1 MLDLGRGPL
10 LVAVADRP
18 AAIINSAELDSA
30 ARAFD
35 LVEARVDLFAQQSL
49 DGCAHDCARLEAS
62 GTPVILTIRSAA
74 QGGRFDGTDA
84 ARLSAFS
91 AAIAGG
97 HASWVD
103 VENDATIIGEL
114 AAALAARARRA
125 ADRFASR
132 LRAHAAA
139 GRAARA
145 SSIAAMR
152 SRAPSRRSRP
162 RYGARKTGRRCSS
175 CWPGGPDR
183 TCVIGMGASADL
195 RIELAARGSLLA
207 YGYLERA
214 TAPGQMS
221 AAETHERLLA
231 ASPRYA
237 ARRPRDAPS
246 AAAIIVARVSGR
258 SSRRAAARPS
268 ARHAPRRAGNR
279 PPLDHADQRRDRC
292 ASRAS
297 R

>member
-1 MLDLGRGPL
+1 MPDLARGPL

-18 AAIINSAELDSA
+18 AAIINTAELNRSA
-30 ARAFD
+30 RTFD

-49 DGCAHDCARLEAS
+49 EGCALDCARLEAS

-74 QGGRFDGTDA
+74 QGGRFDGPDA
-84 ARLSAFS
+84 ARLAAFR

-103 VENDATIIGEL
+103 IENDATIIGEL
-114 AAALAARARRA
+114 AAAIAARA
-125 ADRFASR
+125 
-132 LRAHAAA
+132 
-139 GRAARA
+139 
-145 SSIAAMR
+145 
-152 SRAPSRRSRP
+152 
-162 RYGARKTGRRCSS
+162 GARLIVSHHDFARTPPLDTLLDIVDRCHAIDGAIAKIATAVKSPGDRQTLLDLLARR
-175 CWPGGPDR
+175 PER

-237 ARRPRDAPS
+237 ARQP
-246 AAAIIVARVSGR
+246 
-258 SSRRAAARPS
+258 
-268 ARHAPRRAGNR
+268 
-279 PPLDHADQRRDRC
+279 
-292 ASRAS
+292 AS
-297 R
+297 

>member
-49 DGCAHDCARLEAS
+49 DGCAHDCARLEAT

-74 QGGRFDGTDA
+74 QGGRFGGTDA

-114 AAALAARARRA
+114 AEAIAARGGAQLIVSHHDFASTPPLDALLGIVDRCHAISGAIAKIATAVRREEDRQTLLELLARR
-125 ADRFASR
+125 
-132 LRAHAAA
+132 
-139 GRAARA
+139 
-145 SSIAAMR
+145 
-152 SRAPSRRSRP
+152 
-162 RYGARKTGRRCSS
+162 
-175 CWPGGPDR
+175 PDR

-221 AAETHERLLA
+221 ATETHERLLA
-231 ASPRYA
+231 ASPGYA
-237 ARRPRDAPS
+237 ARRPPT
-246 AAAIIVARVSGR
+246 
-258 SSRRAAARPS
+258 
-268 ARHAPRRAGNR
+268 
-279 PPLDHADQRRDRC
+279 
-292 ASRAS
+292 AS
-297 R
+297 

>member
-1 MLDLGRGPL
+1 MRALARGPL

-18 AAIINSAELDSA
+18 AAIIDAAALDRS

-49 DGCAHDCARLEAS
+49 YGCAHDCARLEVS

-84 ARLSAFS
+84 ARLAAFS

-97 HASWVD
+97 HTSWVD
-103 VENDATIIGEL
+103 IENDATIVGEL
-114 AAALAARARRA
+114 AQAIAARAGTQLVVSHHDFARTPPLDA
-125 ADRFASR
+125 LLAIVDRCHAISGAIAKIATAVQR
-132 LRAHAAA
+132 EEDRDTLLELLALR
-139 GRAARA
+139 
-145 SSIAAMR
+145 
-152 SRAPSRRSRP
+152 PE
-162 RYGARKTGRRCSS
+162 
-175 CWPGGPDR
+175 R

-231 ASPRYA
+231 ASPSYA
-237 ARRPRDAPS
+237 AR
-246 AAAIIVARVSGR
+246 
-258 SSRRAAARPS
+258 
-268 ARHAPRRAGNR
+268 HAQP
-279 PPLDHADQRRDRC
+279 
-292 ASRAS
+292 
-297 R
+297 

>member
-1 MLDLGRGPL
+1 MRALARGPL

-18 AAIINSAELDSA
+18 AAIINTAELDRS

-49 DGCAHDCARLEAS
+49 EGCAHDCARLEAS

-84 ARLSAFS
+84 ARLAAFS
-91 AAIAGG
+91 AAIASG

-103 VENDATIIGEL
+103 IENDATIVGAMAEAI
-114 AAALAARARRA
+114 AARAGAQLIVSHHDFARTPPLDA
-125 ADRFASR
+125 LLAIVDRCHAISGAIAKIATAVQR
-132 LRAHAAA
+132 EEDRDTLLELLALR
-139 GRAARA
+139 
-145 SSIAAMR
+145 
-152 SRAPSRRSRP
+152 PE
-162 RYGARKTGRRCSS
+162 
-175 CWPGGPDR
+175 R

-231 ASPRYA
+231 ASPSYA
-237 ARRPRDAPS
+237 AR
-246 AAAIIVARVSGR
+246 
-258 SSRRAAARPS
+258 
-268 ARHAPRRAGNR
+268 HAQP
-279 PPLDHADQRRDRC
+279 
-292 ASRAS
+292 
-297 R
+297 